1 MKVYVPDL
9 EEYSCVTVKDSETI
23 RAYKESP
30 VEGSKTSY
38 RDYFIHSDYYYVDGV
53 EDISNSV
60 PVCLDTSMVTNEF
73 YYRVDFPDI
82 LIILFIF
89 SIFVFLIPIKVFIRL
104 FRRFQ

>member
-9 EEYSCVTVKDSETI
+9 ESYSCITVKDSETI
-23 RAYKESP
+23 RAYQEMP
-30 VEGSKTSY
+30 LEGSKTSY

-53 EDISNSV
+53 EEVSSNA
-60 PVCLDTSMVTNEF
+60 PVCLDNSMITNEV

-82 LIILFIF
+82 LIILLIF
-89 SIFVFLIPIKVFIRL
+89 SIFAFLIPIKVFIRL

>member
-1 MKVYVPDL
+1 MKVFVPDL
-9 EEYSCVTVKDSETI
+9 ESYSCVTIKDSETI
-23 RAYKESP
+23 RAYKELP
-30 VEGSKTSY
+30 VDGSKISY

-53 EDISNSV
+53 EDINSNI
-60 PVCLDTSMVTNEF
+60 PVCLENSILTNEV
-73 YYRVDFPDI
+73 YYRVDFSDI